1 MDSPDPLSIA
11 FEIAEESATLV
22 KLLVIGIRANGSVLI
37 LDSGL
42 TMDEAHEMGKDL
54 GLWVGGELEKEFLKT
69 S

>member
-11 FEIAEESATLV
+11 FSIAEESSTLV

-42 TMDEAHEMGKDL
+42 TMDEAQEMGKDL
-54 GLWVGGELEKEFLKT
+54 GLWVGGQLEKELT
-69 S
+69 R